1 MSGRAPKRCN
11 ASAPRDG
18 AQANTLARDSALRWT
33 RPSVVTAASCW
44 VSTSPTFSLR
54 RAPLCAVRLC
64 YLTCFQSDLTVDQ
77 AVSLW
82 PKVAAKARAC
92 GSPAMASNYTWL
104 QDFLKSAQVS
114 PSRLAPATQPS
125 ISPLH
130 SAPTNRCGRAPLR
143 HRCPASPACFTA
155 GFALSAGAAVRL
167 KVVTILFRC
176 TNFPTCP

>member
-1 MSGRAPKRCN
+1 M
-11 ASAPRDG
+11 
-18 AQANTLARDSALRWT
+18 
-33 RPSVVTAASCW
+33 VTAASCW

-82 PKVAAKARAC
+82 PRVAAKARAC

-114 PSRLAPATQPS
+114 PSRCWRLPLNLQSHPCTQPPP
-125 ISPLH
+125 IAVAVH
-130 SAPTNRCGRAPLR
+130 HYGIDAPHLQHVLLQVLR
-143 HRCPASPACFTA
+143 F
-155 GFALSAGAAVRL
+155 RL
-167 KVVTILFRC
+167 AQQCV
-176 TNFPTCP
+176 